1 MGEKVSFFRSAA
13 FESLRSAVFGFC
25 ILYFFQDID
34 SLCDLSWWDC
44 SILIGFVAFLMV
56 KFFWLCGERVCTGRW
71 SAVDRRREGK
81 RKSALVR
88 VLGWCFVI
96 SILVA
101 AVVLRL
107 KFCGPRE
114 VIDGVTWRYVVK
126 DGKAVI
132 ERHKNSHWRPS
143 ISVTTSGALEIPSVL
158 GGYPVVGIGR
168 DAFRGC
174 KKLTSVTIPGSV
186 RYLDYN
192 SFKNCRSLQSVIV
205 NGKLNWIY
213 NAFNGCVGLKE
224 FVVPPENEHMQAVD
238 GMLLNKEGTQLLAG
252 LGGNVSVPEG
262 VASIDGYA
270 FAGRVDLESVIIPNG
285 VTNIGSFAFSG
296 CKGLRSVAI
305 PRGVTDIDHCTFQ
318 DCEALSSVVIPDG
331 VRSIGA
337 FAFKG
342 CRSLSSVKLPESVT
356 GIWNDAFRDCSILT
370 SIHVPSNVVEIG
382 DRAFSGTPFLDGR
395 PDGLVVFSGI
405 AYRWKGQCPA
415 EVEIPDG
422 VTRIFD
428 KAFYYRGQMKSVTIP
443 KTVKSIGD
451 LAFADCRSLT
461 SVVIPEGVTNL
472 DHGAF
477 HGCDQLTAVSIPRSL
492 TKVSGRPGH
501 PFLGANIRTVY
512 VAKGDVER
520 VKSMAEE
527 LCIKVNSEKW
537 NFGSNEAKFVE
548 CDEYPNPPGKDL

>member
-1 MGEKVSFFRSAA
+1 MSEKVSFFRSAA
-13 FESLRSAVFGFC
+13 FDNLRAAVLTFG
-25 ILYFFQDID
+25 LTYFFQDID
-34 SLCDLSWWDC
+34 SVLDWSWWEYTAV
-44 SILIGFVAFLMV
+44 SAVGAVWLVR
-56 KFFWLCGERVCTGRW
+56 FFWSCGERVCTGRW
-71 SAVDRRREGK
+71 SEAKLLCEGK
-81 RKSALVR
+81 KRTILGR

-96 SILVA
+96 SILVT
-101 AVVLRL
+101 AVVLRF
-107 KFCGPRE
+107 KYSGPRE

-126 DGKAVI
+126 DGDAVI
-132 ERHKNSHWRPS
+132 ERYKNSYGRPA

-174 KKLTSVTIPGSV
+174 KMLTSVTIPESV
-186 RYLDYN
+186 RYLDYD
-192 SFKNCRSLQSVIV
+192 SFKDCRSLQSVIV
-205 NGKLNWIY
+205 KGKLNWIY
-213 NAFNGCVGLKE
+213 NAFDGCVGLKE
-224 FVVPPENEHMQAVD
+224 FVIPPENENMQMVD
-238 GMLLNKEGTQLLAG
+238 GMLLNKEGTRLLAG
-252 LGGNVSVPEG
+252 LGGNVNIPEG
-262 VASIDGYA
+262 VAIIDGYA
-270 FAGRVDLESVIIPNG
+270 FAGRADLESVIIPNG

-337 FAFKG
+337 FSFKG
-342 CRSLSSVKLPESVT
+342 CRSLSSVKLPESAVR
-356 GIWNDAFRDCSILT
+356 IWNDAFRDCSILT
-370 SIHVPSNVVEIG
+370 SVHVPSNVVEIG
-382 DRAFSGTPFLDGR
+382 DGAFAGTPFLAGR

-415 EVEIPDG
+415 EVEIPYG

-428 KAFYYRGQMKSVTIP
+428 RAFYYRGQMKSVTIP
-443 KTVKSIGD
+443 KTVKSIGG

-472 DHGAF
+472 EHGAF
-477 HGCDQLTAVSIPRSL
+477 FGCDQLTAVSIPRSL
-492 TKVSGRPGH
+492 TKVSGH

-512 VAKGDVER
+512 VAKGDVDR
-520 VKSMAEE
+520 VKGMAED
-527 LCIKVNSEKW
+527 LHIRVNSEKW